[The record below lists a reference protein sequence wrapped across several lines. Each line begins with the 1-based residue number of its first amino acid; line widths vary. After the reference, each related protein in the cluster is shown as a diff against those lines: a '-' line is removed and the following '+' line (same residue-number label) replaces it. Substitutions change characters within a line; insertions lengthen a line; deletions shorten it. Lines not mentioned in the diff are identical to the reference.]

1 MSVQRL
7 SFTFGLVL
15 TVASLT
21 AHARADV
28 PPLPIAAHCTE
39 LPCSVNRNCSSTG
52 VACMPDDRACTEEA
66 RSKDLEVKCE
76 QECDVGK
83 RLVYCPPDTGRG
95 ESGVVWLLLSVAVLL
110 AVGGGGLFWLV
121 LRKKSA

>member
-1 MSVQRL
+1 MSMPRL
-7 SFTFGLVL
+7 SFALGLVFTL
-15 TVASLT
+15 ASF
-21 AHARADV
+21 APHARADV
-28 PPLPIAAHCTE
+28 PPLPVAPHCTE

-52 VACMPDDRACTEEA
+52 VACMPDDRACTERA

-95 ESGVVWLLLSVAVLL
+95 DSSVVWLLLSVAVLL
-110 AVGGGGLFWLV
+110 AVGGGGLSWLM
-121 LRKKSA
+121 LRKKDA